1 MARELAAWLLL
12 FSLSAVAENNPG
24 IADAEKNL
32 DRDLVHA
39 LLKQHADVNAA
50 QGDGATALHWAAHWN
65 DVDSAQLLIAA
76 GANVNAATDLG
87 VTPLY
92 LACENG
98 NAAIAE
104 KLLAAGADANAVAQ
118 TGVSP
123 LMMASRSGSVEA
135 VRALLGHGAKTE
147 VLENSEGQTALMWA
161 VAQSHPDVVR
171 LLVEHNAA
179 VNARSNSRKLLFNT
193 SGPGSNLLA
202 GAKEKGGAPKVIPVG
217 GSTPVL
223 FAARNGCIECA
234 KILLDH
240 GANKDDT
247 APDGTSALVL
257 AAHSGQGLFAAFL
270 LDAGANPNADGAGYA
285 ALHAAVL
292 KDDLTLIKAL
302 LAHKANPNLQ
312 LASGTPVRRG
322 GPDFGFPAYLIG
334 ATPFLLAAKYASP
347 DMMRVLAAGGADL
360 RLPTNDGTTAII
372 AAAGADHRTGGPP
385 GTPPA
390 EEPDALAAVAAALD
404 LGCDV
409 NAVNQAGNSAL
420 HIAALRGYNTIVKLL
435 LEKGARIDIKN
446 KRGQTPLTI
455 TPGEF
460 KSTADLLR
468 KAGETQ

>member
-1 MARELAAWLLL
+1 
-12 FSLSAVAENNPG
+12 
-24 IADAEKNL
+24 
-32 DRDLVHA
+32 
-39 LLKQHADVNAA
+39 
-50 QGDGATALHWAAHWN
+50 
-65 DVDSAQLLIAA
+65 
-76 GANVNAATDLG
+76 
-87 VTPLY
+87 
-92 LACENG
+92 
-98 NAAIAE
+98 
-104 KLLAAGADANAVAQ
+104 
-118 TGVSP
+118 
-123 LMMASRSGSVEA
+123 
-135 VRALLGHGAKTE
+135 
-147 VLENSEGQTALMWA
+147 
-161 VAQSHPDVVR
+161 VVR
-171 LLVEHNAA
+171 LLVEHKAA
-179 VNARSNSRKLLFNT
+179 VDARSNSRKLLFNT

-217 GSTPVL
+217 GSTPLL
-223 FAARNGCIECA
+223 FAARSGCIECA
-234 KILLDH
+234 RILLAH
-240 GANKDDT
+240 GANKDDS

-257 AAHSGQGLFAAFL
+257 AAHSGQGSFAAFL
-270 LDAGANPNADGAGYA
+270 LDAGANPNAEGAGYA

-302 LAHKANPNLQ
+302 LAHGANPNLQ

-347 DMMRVLAAGGADL
+347 EMMRVLAAGGADL
-360 RLPTNDGTTAII
+360 RLATGDGTTAII

-390 EEPDALAAVAAALD
+390 EEPDALAAVAAALE

-409 NAVNQAGNSAL
+409 NAANQAGNSAL

-435 LEKGARIDIKN
+435 LEHGARTDIKN
-446 KRGQTPLTI
+446 KRGQTPLSI